1 MDFTRPL
8 LSGVAATIVGTLGL
22 ALAAISI
29 AIPQPW
35 GFWIGL
41 VGFLA
46 SGLAGMASR
55 PPRAVEGSPKVQ
67 GAALAIAVALGGM
80 LTQYWPL
87 IPVGW
92 PQGIAMVFAAVIS
105 WLTGHA
111 LPMLGSTPGAPAFVD
126 ANSTQIYGG
135 ARGAAEVLTRAGR

>member
-8 LSGVAATIVGTLGL
+8 LSGVTATIVGTIGL

-55 PPRAVEGSPKVQ
+55 PPQVVEGAPKLQ

-80 LTQYWPL
+80 LTQYWPM

-92 PQGIAMVFAAVIS
+92 PQGFAMTLAAAIS
-105 WLTGHA
+105 WLTGRA
-111 LPMLGSTPGAPAFVD
+111 LPQLGSTPGSPVFVD
-126 ANSTQIYGG
+126 ANSTPIFGG

>member
-8 LSGVAATIVGTLGL
+8 LSGVAATIVGTIGL

-35 GFWIGL
+35 GFFVGL

-55 PPRAVEGSPKVQ
+55 PPEVVEGSPKLQ
-67 GAALAIAVALGGM
+67 GAALAIATTLGG
-80 LTQYWPL
+80 LLVQYWPVV
-87 IPVGW
+87 PVGW
-92 PQGIAMVFAAVIS
+92 PQGFAMAAAALIS

-111 LPMLGSTPGAPAFVD
+111 LPQLGSTSIPTARIDLV
-126 ANSTQIYGG
+126 GG
-135 ARGAAEVLTRAGR
+135 ARGAANLFNRAG

>member
-8 LSGVAATIVGTLGL
+8 LSGVAATIVGTIGL

-35 GFWIGL
+35 GFFVGL

-46 SGLAGMASR
+46 AALAGMASR
-55 PPRAVEGSPKVQ
+55 PPEVVEGSPKLQ
-67 GAALAIAVALGGM
+67 GTALAIATTLGG
-80 LTQYWPL
+80 LLVQYWPM

-92 PQGIAMVFAAVIS
+92 PQSVAMVVAAVVS
-105 WLTGHA
+105 WLTGRA
-111 LPMLGSTPGAPAFVD
+111 LPQLGSTSIPTARIDLV
-126 ANSTQIYGG
+126 GG
-135 ARGAAEVLTRAGR
+135 ARGAADLFNRAG